1 MSQVEFCIFFQLI
14 GDCLSFLV
22 WLKNIRNLN
31 LTFLLFWVIMIIVF
45 TTKLGDKMKHEN
57 KGMSKVPRPSR
68 VFQMGILGHIECRF
82 QDLVQ
87 ISCSSSRDAKQQ
99 ICKSKVLLL
108 DIRHIILYQSF
119 DYDLREK
126 IMMRADAVVNYINS
140 FMNAL
145 SRDGSHVVARQL
157 VGAYA

>member
-1 MSQVEFCIFFQLI
+1 
-14 GDCLSFLV
+14 
-22 WLKNIRNLN
+22 
-31 LTFLLFWVIMIIVF
+31 
-45 TTKLGDKMKHEN
+45 MKHEN
-57 KGMSKVPRPSR
+57 KPISKVPRPSR
-68 VFQMGILGHIECRF
+68 VFQMGILHHVECRF
-82 QDLVQ
+82 QELAQ

-140 FMNAL
+140 YMNTL
-145 SRDGSHVVARQL
+145 SQDAAHVVTRQ
-157 VGAYA
+157 VAGAHA

>member
-1 MSQVEFCIFFQLI
+1 
-14 GDCLSFLV
+14 
-22 WLKNIRNLN
+22 
-31 LTFLLFWVIMIIVF
+31 
-45 TTKLGDKMKHEN
+45 MKHEN
-57 KGMSKVPRPSR
+57 KVVSKIPRPSR
-68 VFQMGILGHIECRF
+68 VFQMGILHHVECRF

-87 ISCSSSRDAKQQ
+87 ISCFSSKDAKQQ

-140 FMNAL
+140 FMNTL
-145 SRDGSHVVARQL
+145 YRDESNVLTQQL
-157 VGAYA
+157 VACA